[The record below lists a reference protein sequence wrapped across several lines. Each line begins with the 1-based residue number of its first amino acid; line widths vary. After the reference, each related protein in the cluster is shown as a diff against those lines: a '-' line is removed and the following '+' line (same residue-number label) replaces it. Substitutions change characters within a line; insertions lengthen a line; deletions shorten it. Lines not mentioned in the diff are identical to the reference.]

1 MSETDRLGDDTVV
14 GILDR
19 AARGINPVLDLA
31 LTDPFGIKSRTFT
44 PTAEDRGAA
53 EALLDGIAWVLD
65 TVQFPGTASWEKA
78 SDDERARWWVTRIG
92 ALNTIAVAFPGMF
105 GVLLNR
111 LPIQDVL
118 GFANQ
123 AVVLVAVAREHGVTN
138 RSDQVDLLASVLCRR
153 ETDAVLAD
161 TTRSDSA
168 DGASV
173 WRPFGLIGA
182 LWRTARTVRAL
193 SDELDKRPGQHPGGR
208 CGGRVSRRT
217 GRAGESGETG
227 RAVDRVP
234 RAAARGGTP
243 GQVTLT
249 AERSAGQ
256 AIIVSSAGYKQP
268 VPRAYSCQKGRE
280 SGSALHDC

>member
-31 LTDPFGIKSRTFT
+31 LTDPFGIKRRTFT
-44 PTAEDRGAA
+44 LTAEDRGAA

-123 AVVLVAVAREHGVTN
+123 AVVLVAVAREYGMTN

-153 ETDAVLAD
+153 DTDASAVLAD

-168 DGASV
+168 DGESV

-182 LWRTARTVRAL
+182 LWRTGRTVRAL
-193 SDELDKRPGQHPGGR
+193 SDELDKRPAPGSTYSLLGNIPVV
-208 CGGRVSRRT
+208 GVV
-217 GRAGESGETG
+217 AGYLGERG
-227 RAVDRVP
+227 ALV
-234 RAAARGGTP
+234 RAA
-243 GQVTLT
+243 
-249 AERSAGQ
+249 
-256 AIIVSSAGYKQP
+256 KQGEQWIAS
-268 VPRAYSCQKGRE
+268 RAPLPATVR
-280 SGSALHDC
+280 LVR

>member
-1 MSETDRLGDDTVV
+1 MSETDRLGDDQVV
-14 GILDR
+14 TILDR

-44 PTAEDRGAA
+44 PTVEDRSAA

-78 SDDERARWWVTRIG
+78 SDDERAQWWVTRIG
-92 ALNTIAVAFPGMF
+92 ALNTIAVAFPGIF

-111 LPIQDVL
+111 LPIQDDVL

-153 ETDAVLAD
+153 ETDAPAVLAD
-161 TTRSDSA
+161 TARSDSA
-168 DGASV
+168 DSESV
-173 WRPFGLIGA
+173 WLPFALIGA

-193 SDELDKRPGQHPGGR
+193 SDELDKRPGPGSTYSLLGNIPVV
-208 CGGRVSRRT
+208 GAV
-217 GRAGESGETG
+217 AGYLGERG
-227 RAVDRVP
+227 ALV
-234 RAAARGGTP
+234 RAA
-243 GQVTLT
+243 
-249 AERSAGQ
+249 
-256 AIIVSSAGYKQP
+256 KQGEQWIAS
-268 VPRAYSCQKGRE
+268 RAPLPAAVRRVR
-280 SGSALHDC
+280 

>member
-123 AVVLVAVAREHGVTN
+123 AVVLVAVAREHDVTN

-193 SDELDKRPGQHPGGR
+193 SDELDKRPGPGSTYSLLGNIPVV
-208 CGGRVSRRT
+208 GVV
-217 GRAGESGETG
+217 AGYLGERG
-227 RAVDRVP
+227 ALV
-234 RAAARGGTP
+234 RAA
-243 GQVTLT
+243 
-249 AERSAGQ
+249 
-256 AIIVSSAGYKQP
+256 KQGEQWIAFHAP
-268 VPRAYSCQKGRE
+268 LPAAVRRVR
-280 SGSALHDC
+280 

>member
-123 AVVLVAVAREHGVTN
+123 AVVLVAVAREYGVTN

-161 TTRSDSA
+161 TTRSDST

-193 SDELDKRPGQHPGGR
+193 SDELDKRPGPGSTYSLLGNIPVV
-208 CGGRVSRRT
+208 GVV
-217 GRAGESGETG
+217 AGYLGERG
-227 RAVDRVP
+227 ALV
-234 RAAARGGTP
+234 RAA
-243 GQVTLT
+243 
-249 AERSAGQ
+249 
-256 AIIVSSAGYKQP
+256 KQGEQWIASHAP
-268 VPRAYSCQKGRE
+268 LPAAVRRVR
-280 SGSALHDC
+280 

>member
-1 MSETDRLGDDTVV
+1 MSETDRLGDDKVV

-92 ALNTIAVAFPGMF
+92 ASNTIVVAFPGMF

-111 LPIQDVL
+111 FPIQDVL

-138 RSDQVDLLASVLCRR
+138 RSDQVDLLAAVLCRR

-161 TTRSDSA
+161 TARTDSA
-168 DGASV
+168 DGESL
-173 WRPFGLIGA
+173 WRPFALIGA

-193 SDELDKRPGQHPGGR
+193 SDELDKRPGPGSTYSLLGNIPVV
-208 CGGRVSRRT
+208 GVV
-217 GRAGESGETG
+217 AGYLGERG
-227 RAVDRVP
+227 ALV
-234 RAAARGGTP
+234 RAA
-243 GQVTLT
+243 
-249 AERSAGQ
+249 
-256 AIIVSSAGYKQP
+256 KQGEQWIAS
-268 VPRAYSCQKGRE
+268 RAPLPAAVRRVR
-280 SGSALHDC
+280 

>member
-1 MSETDRLGDDTVV
+1 MSETHRLGDDTVV

-31 LTDPFGIKSRTFT
+31 LTDPFGIKGRTFT
-44 PTAEDRGAA
+44 PTAAERGAA
-53 EALLDGIAWVLD
+53 EALLDGVAWVLD
-65 TVQFPGTASWEKA
+65 TGRFPGTASWEKA

-193 SDELDKRPGQHPGGR
+193 SDELDKRPGPGSTYSLLGNIPVV
-208 CGGRVSRRT
+208 GVV
-217 GRAGESGETG
+217 AGYLGERG
-227 RAVDRVP
+227 ALV
-234 RAAARGGTP
+234 RAA
-243 GQVTLT
+243 
-249 AERSAGQ
+249 
-256 AIIVSSAGYKQP
+256 KQGEQWIASHAP
-268 VPRAYSCQKGRE
+268 LPAAVRRVR
-280 SGSALHDC
+280 

>member
-31 LTDPFGIKSRTFT
+31 LTDPFGIKRRTFT
-44 PTAEDRGAA
+44 LTAEDRGAA

-123 AVVLVAVAREHGVTN
+123 AVVLVAVAREHGMTN

-153 ETDAVLAD
+153 DTDASAVLAD

-168 DGASV
+168 DGESV

-182 LWRTARTVRAL
+182 LWRTGRTVRAL
-193 SDELDKRPGQHPGGR
+193 SDELDKRPAPGSTYSLLGNIPVV
-208 CGGRVSRRT
+208 GVV
-217 GRAGESGETG
+217 AGYLGERG
-227 RAVDRVP
+227 ALV
-234 RAAARGGTP
+234 RAA
-243 GQVTLT
+243 
-249 AERSAGQ
+249 
-256 AIIVSSAGYKQP
+256 KQGEQWIAS
-268 VPRAYSCQKGRE
+268 RAPLPAAVRRVR
-280 SGSALHDC
+280 